1 MNMAAKYR
9 KKDKIAG
16 RSIAGESFLVPVCG
30 KPVDMENIFVLNP
43 LADFIWQRLDG
54 EHTLEKIIAEIVST
68 FAVERAQASADTIDF
83 IGQLQAN
90 HLVDEGA

>member
-16 RSIAGESFLVPVCG
+16 RSIAGESFLIPVCG
-30 KPVDMENIFVLNP
+30 QPADMENIFVLNP

-54 EHTLEKIIAEIVST
+54 HHTLEMVVTAIIESYEVKR
-68 FAVERAQASADTIDF
+68 EQASVDAVDF
-83 IGQLQAN
+83 IGRLLKNDLIEEVA
-90 HLVDEGA
+90 

>member
-16 RSIAGESFLVPVCG
+16 RKIAGESFLIPVCG
-30 KPVDMENIFVLNP
+30 QPSEMENIFVLNP

-54 EHTLEKIIAEIVST
+54 EHTLEKVITEIVAT
-68 FAVERAQASADTIDF
+68 FAVEREQASADAVDF
-83 IGQLQAN
+83 VGQLIENELIEEVA
-90 HLVDEGA
+90 